1 MIHNTPPDSSPSTP
15 TPTAFACLRQR
26 PSSIAD
32 QISTFTAPGEGVTIE
47 DLPRISVKRKRYVQ
61 EASIDRRANAKRYSW
76 IGDHGVYLVEM
87 DGNRKLNTFW
97 SCNECDRLGDS
108 QLYDTG
114 TTSNAERHMLNK
126 HRIRKPGTT
135 IAVSSSPNVIAMQI
149 LGAKRRKISDVPT
162 TTDAGDLF
170 RKTLVRWTVKAN
182 IPLTGPEDEEFRN
195 LIEIASL
202 GSNSLIDLVPTGD
215 TMHTWILKEFDDRK
229 AEIKS
234 QLLHNAQSKI
244 HLSFD
249 LWTSDGTT
257 MSLMA
262 VVAHYLDKS
271 FVNRTRLVAMRRLYG
286 SHSGDNMAKMLV
298 RIIQEFELTDRLGY
312 FMIDN
317 ADSNDTC
324 LEHLFREIFPGATD
338 DDVDE
343 RRLRCWGHVLNLVAK
358 AFLFG
363 TDADAFELE
372 DEANTTLE
380 REQERLMAWRKKGP
394 VGKLHN
400 IVVFIRASTQRKE
413 LFKNISLATTGEID
427 GLLINDD
434 TKDLGV
440 VKDNTTRWNSTYLMI
455 TRALE
460 KRQEI
465 DALIQVLDV
474 RQAEKRAPLEDR
486 LSGEDWLILTETA
499 YILKPVYDHTMRFQS
514 RAKEGHHGA
523 IWEVLPSMEIILHH
537 LETLKIQYVDQSNT
551 QTQHYQD
558 LALQDLPNQETPL
571 PQSPAEEPAIAQNTR
586 RAADRR
592 PVGYQPPSRRTARS
606 QNLPPGSPCPAVTR
620 YRIDEDLSDA
630 GRIHFRIGINN
641 AWVKL
646 NKYYNRTDRS
656 SAYFGS
662 VRMHPALNAAW
673 FVENWKEEDQLQWLE
688 MAEERL
694 RLHYD
699 RSYRDQG
706 INVHHQNFPSP
717 PNPTHE
723 PDDFDDFLTPAT
735 FYAQTTAVD
744 EYDRYKSLHPIKD
757 AFRKPLDWWRD
768 HLDEYPTLSRM
779 ALDLFSVP
787 AMSSECERI
796 FSLAKLILTTQ
807 RQHMNETTLEAILCL
822 KLWWRD
828 NAFS

>member
-1 MIHNTPPDSSPSTP
+1 MSHFNTPPDPSPSTP
-15 TPTAFACLRQR
+15 TPTAFARLRQH
-26 PSSIAD
+26 PSSIAE
-32 QISTFTAPGEGVTIE
+32 QISTFTANGEGFAIE
-47 DLPRISVKRKRYVQ
+47 DLPRISVKRNLYVQ

-76 IGDHGVYLVEM
+76 IGDHGEYLVKM

-97 SCNECDRLGDS
+97 SCTECDRVGDS

-114 TTSNAERHMLNK
+114 TTSNAERHLLNK
-126 HRIRKPGTT
+126 HRIKKPGST
-135 IAVSSSPNVIAMQI
+135 IAVSPSPNVIAMQI
-149 LGAKRRKISDVPT
+149 LGAKRRKISDIPT
-162 TTDAGDLF
+162 TADAGHLF
-170 RKTLVRWTVKAN
+170 RKTLVRWMVKAN

-202 GSNSLIDLVPTGD
+202 GSNNLVDLVPTGD
-215 TMHTWILKEFDDRK
+215 TMRTWIVKEFDDRK

-262 VVAHYLDKS
+262 VVAHYLDKT
-271 FVNRTRLVAMRRLYG
+271 FMNRTRLLAMRRLFG
-286 SHSGDNMAKMLV
+286 SHSGENMSKLLV
-298 RIIQEFELTDRLGY
+298 GIIQEFELTDRLGY

-324 LEHLFREIFPGATD
+324 LEHLIREIFPGATE

-380 REQERLMAWRKKGP
+380 REQERLKAWRKKGP

-400 IVVFIRASTQRKE
+400 IIVFIRASTQRKE
-413 LFKNISLATTGEID
+413 LFKNISLTTIEEID

-434 TKDLGV
+434 TKHLGV

-460 KRQEI
+460 KKQEI
-465 DALIQVLDV
+465 DAFIQVLDV
-474 RQAEKRAPLEDR
+474 RQTEKRVPCEDR
-486 LSGEDWLILTETA
+486 LSAEDWLILTETA
-499 YILKPVYDHTMRFQS
+499 CILKPVYDHTMRFQS
-514 RAKEGHHGA
+514 RGKEGHHGA
-523 IWEVLPSMEIILHH
+523 VWEVLPSMEIILHH
-537 LETLKIQYVDQSNT
+537 FETLKVQYIDQSFT
-551 QTQHYQD
+551 QTQRYQD
-558 LALQDLPNQETPL
+558 LAPPDLPHQETLL

-592 PVGYQPPSRRTARS
+592 PVGYQPPSRRTAQP
-606 QNLPPGSPCPAVTR
+606 QNPPRGNPRPATTR
-620 YRIDEDLSDA
+620 CHIDEDLSDA
-630 GRIHFRIGINN
+630 GRQHFRIGINN

-673 FVENWKEEDQLQWLE
+673 FVENWKEADQLQWLE
-688 MAEERL
+688 TAEERL
-694 RLHYD
+694 RVHYD
-699 RSYRDQG
+699 RSYRDQE
-706 INVHHQNFPSP
+706 INVQHQNVSPSY
-717 PNPTHE
+717 PTHE
-723 PDDFDDFLTPAT
+723 PDDFDDFLSPAT

-757 AFRKPLDWWRD
+757 AFRKPIEWWRD

-779 ALDLFSVP
+779 ALDFFSVP
-787 AMSSECERI
+787 AMSSECERV

-807 RQHMNETTLEAILCL
+807 RQHMNEMTLEAILCL
-822 KLWWRD
+822 KLWWKD
-828 NAFS
+828 NALS